1 MLNIS
6 KQIKNLL
13 TVVAFLGLVSA
24 QSVVTFDLDG
34 VDACGFVSVTGSFD
48 GWSGWGANTDTGMQ
62 ATVADGSYEFQVLCV
77 DTSINE
83 WWNNI

>member
-1 MLNIS
+1 MLNVS

-34 VDACGFVSVTGSFD
+34 VDECGFVSVTGTWDEYF
-48 GWSGWGANTDTGMQ
+48 T
-62 ATVADGSYEFQVLCV
+62 F
-77 DTSINE
+77 
-83 WWNNI
+83 

>member
-24 QSVVTFDLDG
+24 QSVVTFDLDAG
-34 VDACGFVSVTGSFD
+34 CVDGDATSVRMTGSWWGWDPNGGPEAADNGDGTWSVTMD
-48 GWSGWGANTDTGMQ
+48 PAPTDT
-62 ATVADGSYEFQVLCV
+62 
-77 DTSINE
+77 
-83 WWNNI
+83 WNIYG